1 VDKAIK
7 TTITVNGRMIRIK
20 ENPLAFRAV
29 NSLFSAKFPKVMRE
43 ESKMD
48 KGRAN
53 GIKLA
58 ET

>member
-1 VDKAIK
+1 
-7 TTITVNGRMIRIK
+7 MIRIK